1 MKQETKNSEAS
12 SDLRELSPVELDEA
26 TGAMMAYVQL
36 AVGAYL
42 AKKYYD
48 WAKENGKI

>member
-1 MKQETKNSEAS
+1 MERNTKNSEPS

-26 TGAMMAYVQL
+26 SGGVMAYVQL

-42 AKKYYD
+42 ANEYYK
-48 WAKENGKI
+48 WLKANNKI